1 MKCGRQVAIS
11 LFVKLLQPF
20 LKWSRGPG
28 ADEATAPRECKQD
41 ARFYGRFKMMCPVTL
56 AWEDAEGRTK
66 SIRVRGVDI
75 SGAGA
80 CVLSS
85 KPVTPGSRVYVQVI
99 DLKLMGSAVVRH
111 CVVRGG
117 KYRIGLEFPKP
128 LTNTF

>member
-1 MKCGRQVAIS
+1 
-11 LFVKLLQPF
+11 VKLLQPF
-20 LKWSRGPG
+20 LKWSRGPALDPD
-28 ADEATAPRECKQD
+28 ADEAIASREPKRD